1 MPGLAMRDAKAGEPE
16 MGTRAVVSWTRMAA
30 YAQQVL
36 AGALAAAVA
45 DERLDRAR
53 YQHWMAM
60 ESAACRIGALVLD
73 RLAEWHGTQPQ
84 LRATALG
91 WATSLREDA
100 LAAAADVRALDGLAA
115 PPPETLARWHAYVEA
130 ACHSPR
136 AGEALGTVALHGH
149 LLHGAAR
156 EAADLVLEL
165 PFLAVRGRA
174 WLLRRRDLP
183 PAGIAHAREE
193 LLGAWS
199 TAALA
204 AGAQRAAAWHR
215 EALHA
220 VLDAPPGRND
230 ATSTHAARPRGH

>member
-1 MPGLAMRDAKAGEPE
+1 MAGLAMRNAEAGESD
-16 MGTRAVVSWTRMAA
+16 MGTRAAVSWTQMAG

-36 AGALAAAVA
+36 AGALAAAIA
-45 DERLDRAR
+45 DERLDRER

-73 RLAEWHGTQPQ
+73 RLAGWHGTQPQ
-84 LRATALG
+84 LRSTALG

-100 LAAAADVRALDGLAA
+100 LAAAADVRALDGFAA
-115 PPPETLARWHAYVEA
+115 SSPETLARWHAYVEA

-136 AGEALGTVALHGH
+136 AGEALGTVLLHSH

-156 EAADLVLEL
+156 DAVDLVLEL
-165 PFLAVRGRA
+165 PYLAAGGHG
-174 WLLRRRDLP
+174 WLLRRREQP
-183 PAGIAHAREE
+183 SARVARERAE
-193 LLGAWS
+193 LTETWS
-199 TAALA
+199 NAALA

-220 VLDAPPGRND
+220 VLTAMPV
-230 ATSTHAARPRGH
+230 AR